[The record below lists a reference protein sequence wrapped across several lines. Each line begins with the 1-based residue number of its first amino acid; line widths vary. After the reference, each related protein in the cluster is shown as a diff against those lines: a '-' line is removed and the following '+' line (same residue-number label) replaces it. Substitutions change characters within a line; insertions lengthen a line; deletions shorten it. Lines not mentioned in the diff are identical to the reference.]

1 MVTELDITDFKF
13 KDNSIYP
20 YVVNSVSIKN
30 FSGVNICER

>member
-13 KDNSIYP
+13 KDNSVYP
-20 YVVNSVSIKN
+20 YVVNSVSIKI